1 MGHMTCMGSAVGLC
15 YTAGKFNAIRE
26 MKMDAKGL
34 PAIVTGGGSGL
45 GAGAARALSSAG
57 AKVAVLDINK
67 AVAEEVAAEIG
78 GSAFEC
84 DVSDAASGEAAV
96 NAARDAHGPAAICV
110 NCAGIG
116 TPGRIVGR
124 EGPMD
129 LDQFSRVINVNL
141 IGTFNIMR
149 LAVADMMTR
158 EANDEGERG
167 LVVNTASVAAY
178 EGQIGQ
184 AAYSASKGG
193 VVSMTLPAARE
204 FARAGVRVL
213 AIAPGL
219 FATPMLMGLPE
230 NVQQSL
236 AATLPFPSRFGTPA
250 EYASLVMHMVSNPV
264 LNGEVIRLDSAIRLA
279 PT

>member
-1 MGHMTCMGSAVGLC
+1 M
-15 YTAGKFNAIRE
+15 
-26 MKMDAKGL
+26 
-34 PAIVTGGGSGL
+34 
-45 GAGAARALSSAG
+45 
-57 AKVAVLDINK
+57 
-67 AVAEEVAAEIG
+67 
-78 GSAFEC
+78 
-84 DVSDAASGEAAV
+84 
-96 NAARDAHGPAAICV
+96 
-110 NCAGIG
+110 
-116 TPGRIVGR
+116 
-124 EGPMD
+124 
-129 LDQFSRVINVNL
+129 
-141 IGTFNIMR
+141 
-149 LAVADMMTR
+149 
-158 EANDEGERG
+158 
-167 LVVNTASVAAY
+167 VNTASVAAY

-250 EYASLVMHMVSNPV
+250 EYASLVMHMVSNPI